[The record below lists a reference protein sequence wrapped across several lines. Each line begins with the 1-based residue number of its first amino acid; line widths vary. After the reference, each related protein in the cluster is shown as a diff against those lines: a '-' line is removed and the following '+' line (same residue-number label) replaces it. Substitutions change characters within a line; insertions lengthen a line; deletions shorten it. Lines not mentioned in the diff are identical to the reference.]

1 MINQERLVNA
11 FCELV
16 KIDSPSDEEE
26 DVAKHLTERLE
37 VLGFNVARDAHGNL
51 IASEDGTNP
60 LMLSAHM
67 DTVEP

>member
-26 DVAKHLTERLE
+26 DVARYLTDRL
-37 VLGFNVARDAHGNL
+37 VGLGFTVARDAHGNV
-51 IASEDGTNP
+51 IASEDGDN
-60 LMLSAHM
+60 L
-67 DTVEP
+67 